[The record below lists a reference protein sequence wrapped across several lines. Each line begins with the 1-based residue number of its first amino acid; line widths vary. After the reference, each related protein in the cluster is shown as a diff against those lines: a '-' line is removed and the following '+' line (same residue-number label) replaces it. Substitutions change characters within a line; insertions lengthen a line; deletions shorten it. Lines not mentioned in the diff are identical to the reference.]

1 MANLLGKA
9 DQTLVKGAYSVAKAN
24 LPGDMSGVYDQRA
37 KNMEGLMAGISTVWE
52 ELNSE
57 WNDRQNALSTKG
69 DAVYENVLTGKYN
82 DQMVEAT
89 DAAVLDIK
97 SRLKGQK
104 ADKKGVGARKIE
116 AEMNSFAKNTQQN
129 ALDFEELA
137 DLSKNNELII
147 KGSGSEAKLLEAIFD
162 DFNNNTNNTQVTYK
176 DGNFTYTL
184 DGVSMTMGDIKKAM
198 IKKDNTKPSAV
209 QKIFNEVVTKAGSEK
224 RESSDVY
231 KNDIKNRIKSSMTN
245 KSDKTNIMH
254 SHFEG
259 LQYTFYEALTG
270 KDQGLQDQIFDTLMA
285 VGTDID
291 KDGVADTKDTYL
303 NTENAVALQRE
314 ILNNDNSGDIIAG
327 FLTDNLFQDAYD
339 RGVKER
345 KVIKTGGKK
354 NKNDKDDRYGG
365 WGAFDWTTKGTKDQ
379 AGVYIKWKDAE
390 SRRNDLNNFRNVG
403 GEHGFYTWDENLG
416 KDGMYVDEQGDEFTM
431 YKVAE
436 REGLIMSGE
445 GKGDFNPTRTSE
457 ANEENENLNKGL
469 ASPSML
475 QDTGSMGSQD
485 NNAAEKLNSTF
496 SFTSVRDSD
505 YFFVPYTSNWTGE
518 GGVSK
523 DNIFSND
530 IMLIDGSTNRP
541 VGDGNGNVKSFGTGS
556 DYSKNDLDWIN
567 NFLGEY
573 AGKQDID
580 TEFED

>member
-104 ADKKGVGARKIE
+104 ADKKGLGARKIE

-198 IKKDNTKPSAV
+198 IKKDNAKPSAV

-231 KNDIKNRIKSSMTN
+231 KNDIKNRIKSNMTS

-285 VGTDID
+285 IGTDID

-345 KVIKTGGKK
+345 KVIKTGGKESDK
-354 NKNDKDDRYGG
+354 ESNPYGLPDKIRLGPIPYPGGYAQEETRAQVTRWIDSLHNGTKIQYQGNEYTFRDNNWVENYGIKEGDEDLTKIIGSANDMRDIVFSTDHPGFNDITTKAETEKIDHTTGLKPSQNPFGNGAGEIAALPSDFTRAVGKDDLKAKEY
-365 WGAFDWTTKGTKDQ
+365 
-379 AGVYIKWKDAE
+379 
-390 SRRNDLNNFRNVG
+390 L
-403 GEHGFYTWDENLG
+403 
-416 KDGMYVDEQGDEFTM
+416 DGM
-431 YKVAE
+431 K
-436 REGLIMSGE
+436 I
-445 GKGDFNPTRTSE
+445 
-457 ANEENENLNKGL
+457 KGL
-469 ASPSML
+469 EVRASGFGSDSITL
-475 QDTGSMGSQD
+475 KLGGKSKTFIVDTNFTD
-485 NNAAEKLNSTF
+485 DEDRAAEIWKWLHT
-496 SFTSVRDSD
+496 
-505 YFFVPYTSNWTGE
+505 NWSGNNNQE
-518 GGVSK
+518 K
-523 DNIFSND
+523 
-530 IMLIDGSTNRP
+530 ID
-541 VGDGNGNVKSFGTGS
+541 
-556 DYSKNDLDWIN
+556 W
-567 NFLGEY
+567 
-573 AGKQDID
+573 
-580 TEFED
+580 

>member
-291 KDGVADTKDTYL
+291 TDGVADTKDTYL

-390 SRRNDLNNFRNVG
+390 SRRNDLNNFRP
-403 GEHGFYTWDENLG
+403 
-416 KDGMYVDEQGDEFTM
+416 
-431 YKVAE
+431 A
-436 REGLIMSGE
+436 
-445 GKGDFNPTRTSE
+445 
-457 ANEENENLNKGL
+457 
-469 ASPSML
+469 
-475 QDTGSMGSQD
+475 
-485 NNAAEKLNSTF
+485 
-496 SFTSVRDSD
+496 
-505 YFFVPYTSNWTGE
+505 
-518 GGVSK
+518 
-523 DNIFSND
+523 
-530 IMLIDGSTNRP
+530 
-541 VGDGNGNVKSFGTGS
+541 
-556 DYSKNDLDWIN
+556 
-567 NFLGEY
+567 
-573 AGKQDID
+573 KQMKKMKI
-580 TEFED
+580 